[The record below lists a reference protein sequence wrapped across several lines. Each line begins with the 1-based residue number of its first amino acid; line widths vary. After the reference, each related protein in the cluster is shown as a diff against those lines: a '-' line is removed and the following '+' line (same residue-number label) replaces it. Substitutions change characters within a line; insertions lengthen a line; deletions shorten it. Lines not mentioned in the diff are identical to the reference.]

1 MTNTPTT
8 KMLYHEGT
16 GTLIHMAESGF
27 YLIDLDL
34 IDDDEMDDF
43 CEMPHLFVNRGVK
56 VSFTNATE
64 VRDVIEL

>member
-16 GTLIHMAESGF
+16 GTLIHMGESDL
-27 YLIDLDL
+27 YLVDLDL
-34 IDDDEMDDF
+34 ISEDEMDDLV
-43 CEMPHLFVNRGVK
+43 EMPHHFADRFTK
-56 VSFTNATE
+56 VVFTNATE

>member
-1 MTNTPTT
+1 MTHTPTT

-16 GTLIHMAESGF
+16 GTLIHMAEPGF

-43 CEMPHLFVNRGVK
+43 CEMPHLFVDRGVK
-56 VSFTNATE
+56 VSFTNAKKTCE
-64 VRDVIEL
+64 IVEI